1 LNIMSGVKALP
12 LIILAALM
20 ELTQSPAGS
29 LQVSNRIGIR
39 LAVDD
44 QNALPALRIFLPA
57 PHDSETGV
65 WVLLPEHVT
74 DLEHGKVEARQL
86 YLFRPGRQSTLTNW
100 HRKGQS
106 LEYEEEFPPGIRM
119 RAQATL
125 EDDGVRYRY
134 DFTNHSESDFDMM
147 QAVTDPRMTS
157 PYFRDV
163 RLERT
168 YVHHSDGFALL
179 AAETPN
185 RVDMPL
191 NEWLPNRYRVSFSW
205 PVEALRMVKQPDGIT
220 WYNKS
225 RAVDQPFIAT
235 QSTDGQW
242 TIATFSYDPGNV
254 WVNPDLTCQHAD
266 QQTPLRRG
274 QSRSIES
281 KTLVIRGNLEAALSK
296 VKQQRT
302 SLQH

>member
-1 LNIMSGVKALP
+1 MSGVKALP
-12 LIILAALM
+12 LITFVTLMGLA
-20 ELTQSPAGS
+20 QIPAGS
-29 LQVSNRIGIR
+29 LQVSNAIGLR
-39 LAVDD
+39 LTVDD
-44 QNALPALRIFLPA
+44 QNDMPALRISLPA

-65 WVLLPEHVT
+65 WVLFPEHVT
-74 DLEHGKVEARQL
+74 GLEHGKLEAQQL
-86 YLFRPGRQSTLTNW
+86 YLFRPGRPSTFTNW
-100 HRKGQS
+100 RRRGQS

-125 EDDGVRYRY
+125 EADGVRYRY
-134 DFTNHSESDFDMM
+134 EFTNHSESDFDMM

-168 YVHHSDGFALL
+168 YVHHSNGFALL
-179 AAETPN
+179 ASETPN
-185 RVDMPL
+185 RLSMPL
-191 NEWLPNRYRVSFSW
+191 SEWLPNRYRVSFTW
-205 PVEALRMVKQPDGIT
+205 PVESLRVVKQPDGIT

-266 QQTPLRRG
+266 PQISLRRR
-274 QSRSIES
+274 QSLSYEV